1 MLAAARQ
8 LTSLVGAAF
17 TGMTIAF
24 APEESTRRGDLET
37 VATDIGRSKGV
48 TVRHPLIAAQ
58 VWGSLSPDYMP
69 RDYYKESTVGGG
81 PKCSME

>member
-1 MLAAARQ
+1 MRPVREEESERE
-8 LTSLVGAAF
+8 TKE
-17 TGMTIAF
+17 TGSTHASITF

-37 VATDIGRSKGV
+37 VGTDIGRSKGV

-69 RDYYKESTVGGG
+69 RDYYK
-81 PKCSME
+81 